1 MTSGV
6 DKGTSQRLLK
16 TFNNTNQQIF
26 YFVSSLKKNLTSI
39 CFENIFDFYLMIFSP
54 DINENY

>member
-39 CFENIFDFYLMIFSP
+39 CFENIFDFLFDDNPM
-54 DINENY
+54 NMKLK